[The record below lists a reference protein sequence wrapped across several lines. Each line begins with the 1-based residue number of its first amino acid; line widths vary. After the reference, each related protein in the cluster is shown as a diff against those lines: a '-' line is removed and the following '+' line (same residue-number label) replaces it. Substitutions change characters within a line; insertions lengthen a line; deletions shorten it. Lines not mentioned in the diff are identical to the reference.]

1 MFFSDSDINE
11 QIDIHQRRSRLQDP
25 KDPDTQA
32 VSNIFI
38 YGSFY
43 YPHSKQFLGKVV
55 KILKEKHVGVIS
67 DAISHLYSCI
77 EREVIFGPSSSF
89 NPPSELP
96 YLYHDDALLKLEPQS
111 HEEQH
116 ALLAKSIERLGLDG
130 LFQKEDIPELA
141 WYNCELFLSQANVQQ
156 SK

>member
-1 MFFSDSDINE
+1 MLASDSEINE
-11 QIDIHQRRSRLQDP
+11 HMDIHQRRSRL
-25 KDPDTQA
+25 KDPMDADTHA
-32 VSNIFI
+32 VCNIVI

-55 KILKEKHVGVIS
+55 KVMKEKHVEVIS

-96 YLYHDDALLKLEPQS
+96 IMHHDDAMMKLEPQT

-116 ALLAKSIERLGLDG
+116 ARLAKSIAGLGLDG

-141 WYNCELFLSQANVQQ
+141 WYNC
-156 SK
+156 

>member
-1 MFFSDSDINE
+1 MLASDSEINE
-11 QIDIHQRRSRLQDP
+11 HIDIHQRRNRL
-25 KDPDTQA
+25 KDPQDANTHA
-32 VSNIFI
+32 VSNIII

-55 KILKEKHVGVIS
+55 KVLKESHLGVIS

-96 YLYHDDALLKLEPQS
+96 FLHHDDALMKLEPKS
-111 HEEQH
+111 EEEQH
-116 ALLAKSIERLGLDG
+116 VRLAKSIARLGLDG

-141 WYNCELFLSQANVQQ
+141 WYNC
-156 SK
+156 